1 MNVEM
6 IRDVLYDRNKTLY
19 NKDAV
24 GRIHVVGVGGI
35 GSWVSIFAAM
45 HGCRD
50 IHVYDGD
57 DLDLT
62 NLNRLPFSIDDVGD
76 KKTTVVSRFIE
87 RVRPKNS
94 CGVVV
99 TEHDVVSDSND
110 LKDVRDGDVVVICV
124 DSAEQNNLIMN
135 SLKEKKNVKII
146 RGAYNGDKITVMDGG
161 EQWVIDGEVGGYGS
175 VPSYLA
181 PPTVVSSL
189 IMEKIYRPGSAEIDI
204 NAVPLK
210 NLNGKSE

>member
-1 MNVEM
+1 MVAHSERVGWAAQAANGHAASAEKP
-6 IRDVLYDRNKTLY
+6 VLYTQD
-19 NKDAV
+19 
-24 GRIHVVGVGGI
+24 
-35 GSWVSIFAAM
+35 S
-45 HGCRD
+45 CR
-50 IHVYDGD
+50 VK
-57 DLDLT
+57 
-62 NLNRLPFSIDDVGD
+62 R
-76 KKTTVVSRFIE
+76 
-87 RVRPKNS
+87 
-94 CGVVV
+94 
-99 TEHDVVSDSND
+99 
-110 LKDVRDGDVVVICV
+110 
-124 DSAEQNNLIMN
+124 
-135 SLKEKKNVKII
+135 EKKNVKII